1 MLEENDML
9 NLKERLEKEIERGLD
24 VFDVSGTTV
33 ALIRDSEVI
42 LQGGYGYADRE
53 RGIKMTDKHLL
64 PIGSSS
70 KAFTATGALLLAQ
83 DGIIDFDTPLRRYMP
98 RFCLLDSEAFVNAT
112 LRDLLCH
119 RTGMPRHDMV
129 WLACPD
135 FSRDHLIYDC
145 LPNLPASKPFR
156 SLWQYN
162 NFMFVAAGKMIEEVT
177 GTTWEEFIRERI
189 FKPLRM
195 NDTVFGAES
204 EKSPLPSSVLYK
216 KDMEGNP
223 CPVISPSVDSI
234 GPAGSIRSNAADMAK
249 WVKFNLSGGELG
261 DKTIEKFHE
270 LHKPNIPYDEL
281 YSFSTREI
289 KKIGYG
295 LGWFID
301 SFRGHLNVNHDGNIT
316 GASALVSLLPED
328 GIGCVILTNEN
339 YTQMTYA
346 LAASF
351 LDILIGDTSGKDWIA
366 YYKDKQEEL
375 KKQSKEQTQ
384 QFLCMKKG
392 GKKPLHDMQE
402 YTGRYRHPGY
412 GDLEITTD
420 GEKLSIRYHNL
431 ERELI
436 HIHYDIFYI
445 LPNELPVPVSF
456 KTSIDGTVQSLSIQ
470 WEPALEEFIEFKKEI
485 Y

>member
-1 MLEENDML
+1 MSDI
-9 NLKERLEKEIERGLD
+9 KEHLEKEIKRGLE
-24 VFDVSGTTV
+24 VFGTPGAAI
-33 ALIRDSEVI
+33 ALVRDREVI
-42 LQGGYGYADRE
+42 LQGGYGYADKE
-53 RGIKMTDKHLL
+53 KGIRMTDRHLL

-70 KAFTATGALLLAQ
+70 KAFTATGAMLLAQ
-83 DGIIDFDTPLRRYMP
+83 DGKVDFDTPLRRYMP
-98 RFCLLDSEAFVNAT
+98 RFCLLDSEAFANAT

-177 GTTWEEFIRERI
+177 GVTWEEFIRERI
-189 FKPLRM
+189 FKPLSM
-195 NDTVFGAES
+195 NNTVFGAES

-216 KDMEGNP
+216 KDMDGNP
-223 CPVISPSVDSI
+223 RPVISPSVDSI

-261 DKTIEKFHE
+261 DKTIEKFRE

-289 KKIGYG
+289 RKIGYG

-301 SFRGHLNVNHDGNIT
+301 SFRGHLYVNHDGNIA
-316 GASALVSLLPED
+316 GASALVSLLPDD

-339 YTQMTYA
+339 QTLMTYA
-346 LAASF
+346 LAASL

-366 YYKDKQEEL
+366 YYKDKQDGL
-375 KKQSKEQTQ
+375 KKQSKEQAQ
-384 QFLCMKKG
+384 QFFCMKKER
-392 GKKPLHDMQE
+392 KNPLHEMQE
-402 YTGRYRHPGY
+402 YTGIYRHPGY
-412 GDLEITTD
+412 GDLEVTTN
-420 GEKLSIRYHNL
+420 GKKLSIRYHNL
-431 ERELI
+431 VSELF
-436 HIHYDIFYI
+436 HMHYDIFYI
-445 LPNELPVPVSF
+445 IPYELPIPAYF
-456 KTSIDGTVQSLSIQ
+456 KTGIDGAVQSLSIQ

-485 Y
+485 H